1 MKILPAVVFFLI
13 GFISV
18 QSSFSQDSTAQS
30 YDTSVHIKPVP
41 KKQNRHKRVLIDS
54 TAGQPARH
62 ERVLNDSTVLPIITM
77 TDTSIPVQP
86 VPVRTVKY
94 RHLFTDSAYY
104 RKHPDTVD
112 RNLTLP
118 LNPEIHII
126 ARKKAPRRKIFI
138 SDSLT
143 ADDSL
148 KYSLLL
154 IPLSEAEMDALRE
167 SVMIRDSLKLVA
179 DSTYADSVN
188 RHWAGWKKYQIQP
201 RNSYTLYSKGV
212 LKGKSKAELQ
222 YNIADFYLY
231 LNGRLVKPPKSASD
245 FFAAGCLCF
254 KYDDTL
260 LLNSGLGFKVGVGVG
275 IKLIDGRFTSALHAN
290 THNQEIYKLS
300 KEDTSYIKSVMAE
313 PVVQSLKLKTQ
324 PAYASNEII
333 IGEYRASYKKF
344 YQKNDDDEEDEPRE
358 YTVRIIFRCRVTG
371 GIDSMKSL
379 SGTNSK

>member
-1 MKILPAVVFFLI
+1 MKILPAVVFFLM
-13 GFISV
+13 GLISV
-18 QSSFSQDSTAQS
+18 QSSFAQDSTAQS
-30 YDTSVHIKPVP
+30 YDTSVHVKPVP
-41 KKQNRHKRVLIDS
+41 KKQTRHKRVLIDS
-54 TAGQPARH
+54 TAGQTVRH
-62 ERVLNDSTVLPIITM
+62 ESVVSDSTVGSAIALK
-77 TDTSIPVQP
+77 DTSIPAQP

-104 RKHPDTVD
+104 KKHPDTVD
-112 RNLTLP
+112 RNLMLP

-126 ARKKAPRRKIFI
+126 ARKKAARRKIYI
-138 SDSLT
+138 SDSLSI
-143 ADDSL
+143 DDSL

-154 IPLSEAEMDALRE
+154 TPLSEPEMDALRE

-188 RHWAGWKKYQIQP
+188 RHWAGWKKYQILPQ
-201 RNSYTLYSKGV
+201 NSYTLYSKGV
-212 LKGKSKAELQ
+212 LKGKSKTELQ

-231 LNGRLVKPPKSASD
+231 LNGQLVRPPKSASG

-290 THNQEIYKLS
+290 MHNKEIYKLS
-300 KEDTSYIKSVMAE
+300 KEDTSYMKSVMAE
-313 PVVQSLKLKTQ
+313 PLTQSLKLKTQ

-333 IGEYRASYKKF
+333 IGEYRATYRKF
-344 YQKNDDDEEDEPRE
+344 YQKNEDDEDVPRQ
-358 YTVRIIFRCRVTG
+358 YTVRIVFRCRVTG
-371 GIDSMKSL
+371 GIDSIKSL

>member
-18 QSSFSQDSTAQS
+18 QSSFAQDSTVHS
-30 YDTSVHIKPVP
+30 YDSSVHIPPVS
-41 KKQNRHKRVLIDS
+41 KKKNRHKRVVTDS
-54 TAGQPARH
+54 TAVQPAAQ
-62 ERVLNDSTVLPIITM
+62 VPVPGDSTAVPATVL
-77 TDTSIPVQP
+77 TDTSIPVKP
-86 VPVRTVKY
+86 VPVRIVKY

-104 RKHPDTVD
+104 FKHPDTTD
-112 RNLTLP
+112 RNLMLP

-126 ARKKAPRRKIFI
+126 ARKKPPRRKIRI
-138 SDSLT
+138 TDSLT

-154 IPLSEAEMDALRE
+154 TYLSEPEMDALRE
-167 SVMIRDSLKLVA
+167 SLMIRDSLKLIA
-179 DSTYADSVN
+179 DSTYADSVS
-188 RHWAGWKKYQIQP
+188 RHWAGWKRYQIQP
-201 RNSYTLYSKGV
+201 QNSYTLYSKGV
-212 LKGKSKAELQ
+212 LKGKSKTELQ

-231 LNGRLVKPPKSASD
+231 LNGQLVKPPKSASD

-275 IKLIDGRFTSALHAN
+275 IKLIDGRFNSALHAN
-290 THNQEIYKLS
+290 THNTEIYKLS
-300 KEDTSYIKSVMAE
+300 KEDTTYIKSVMAE

-333 IGEYRASYKKF
+333 IGEYRATYKKF
-344 YQKNDDDEEDEPRE
+344 YQKNDDDEDEPRQ

-371 GIDSMKSL
+371 GIDSIKSL